1 MPDGAVMGAILEAA
15 DRVLRAALVGIVS
28 VMVAVVFAQVVAR
41 YGFNRSFG
49 WADEIGRLA
58 FVWSIFLGM
67 AVAVRMRA
75 HIAIGL
81 LVALLPG
88 MLRFA
93 ARAAIALACAVLSAI
108 VAREAAII
116 ASDQWDEQMI
126 SLDLS
131 AGWFLVP
138 VIVGSAMC
146 ALYFVVQAFA
156 RDEP

>member
-1 MPDGAVMGAILEAA
+1 MGAILEGA
-15 DRVLRAALVGIVS
+15 DRALRAVLVGTVS

-81 LVALLPG
+81 LVGLLPG
-88 MLRFA
+88 MARFA
-93 ARAAIALACAVLSAI
+93 ARVAIALACAVLSAI

-116 ASDQWDEQMI
+116 AVDQWDEQMM

-138 VIVGSAMC
+138 VIIGGAAC
-146 ALYFVVQAFA
+146 ALFFVAQAFA
-156 RDEP
+156 QDEP

>member
-1 MPDGAVMGAILEAA
+1 MILEAA
-15 DRVLRAALVGIVS
+15 DRALRAALVGIVS

-67 AVAVRMRA
+67 AVAARLRG

-81 LVALLPG
+81 VVAALPAK
-88 MLRFA
+88 LRVV
-93 ARAAIALACAVLSAI
+93 ARAAIALACAALSAV

-116 ASDQWDEQMI
+116 AADQWDEQMI

-138 VIVGSAMC
+138 VIIGSAMC
-146 ALYFVVQAFA
+146 AVFFAAQAVM

>member
-1 MPDGAVMGAILEAA
+1 MNALLERA
-15 DRVLRAALVGIVS
+15 DRAVRAALVGIVS
-28 VMVAVVFAQVVAR
+28 IMVAVVFAQVVAR

-67 AVAVRMRA
+67 AVAVRARG

-81 LVALLPG
+81 VLHAMPGVVRPALG
-88 MLRFA
+88 
-93 ARAAIALACAVLSAI
+93 AAIALACAALSAI
-108 VAREAAII
+108 VAWEGAII
-116 ASDQWDEQMI
+116 ALDQWDEQMM

-138 VIVGSAMC
+138 VVIGG
-146 ALYFVVQAFA
+146 ALCTVFFAAQAVA
-156 RDEP
+156 RAPR

>member
-1 MPDGAVMGAILEAA
+1 MNALLEAA
-15 DRVLRAALVGIVS
+15 DRALRAVLVGIVS
-28 VMVAVVFAQVVAR
+28 IMVAVVFAQVVAR

-67 AVAVRMRA
+67 AVAVRARG

-81 LVALLPG
+81 MLDQLPR
-88 MLRFA
+88 MLRSA
-93 ARAAIALACAVLSAI
+93 ARAAIALACAALSAV
-108 VAREAAII
+108 VAWEGALI
-116 ASDQWDEQMI
+116 ALDQWDERMM

-138 VIVGSAMC
+138 VVVGSAFC
-146 ALYFVVQAFA
+146 AVFFVSQAVM
-156 RDEP
+156 RTPR

>member
-1 MPDGAVMGAILEAA
+1 MNALLEAA
-15 DRVLRAALVGIVS
+15 DRALRGALVGIVS
-28 VMVAVVFAQVVAR
+28 IMVGVVFAQVVAR

-67 AVAVRMRA
+67 AVAVRARG

-81 LVALLPG
+81 VLDQLPG
-88 MLRFA
+88 IARSA
-93 ARAAIALACAVLSAI
+93 ARAAIALACAALSAI
-108 VAREAAII
+108 VAWEGALI
-116 ASDQWDEQMI
+116 ALDQWDEQMI

-138 VIVGSAMC
+138 VVLGGALSAVF
-146 ALYFVVQAFA
+146 FVAQAVERA
-156 RDEP
+156 RR

>member
-1 MPDGAVMGAILEAA
+1 MGAILEAA
-15 DRVLRAALVGIVS
+15 DRTLRAVLVGTVS

-81 LVALLPG
+81 LVGLLPG

-108 VAREAAII
+108 VAREAAMI
-116 ASDQWDEQMI
+116 AADQWDEQMI

-138 VIVGSAMC
+138 VIIGSAAC
-146 ALYFVVQAFA
+146 ALFFVAQAFA

>member
-1 MPDGAVMGAILEAA
+1 MNALLEAA
-15 DRVLRAALVGIVS
+15 DRALRAVLVGIVS

-67 AVAVRMRA
+67 AAAVRARG

-81 LVALLPG
+81 LLDQLPG
-88 MLRFA
+88 IARSA
-93 ARAAIALACAVLSAI
+93 ARAAIALACAALSAI
-108 VAREAAII
+108 VAWEGALI
-116 ASDQWDEQMI
+116 ALDQWDEQMM

-138 VIVGSAMC
+138 VVIGGSLC
-146 ALYFVVQAFA
+146 AAFFVAQAVT
-156 RDEP
+156 RTPR